1 MFFSK
6 QSYFFSNQHLNK
18 STNQPFL
25 LHFLNISTPQLFNS
39 STFFLYLQPNQH
51 NNKMSEELDFVFDE
65 AEERMGNA
73 IVHLERELGK
83 LRAGKANPQMLDSV
97 RVDYYGT
104 LTSLS
109 QVSNINT
116 PDPRSIVI
124 QPWEKNMLAPI
135 EKAIMAANL
144 GFNPQNDGTLI
155 RVLVPPLTEERRR
168 DLVKK
173 AKTEAEAT
181 KVSIRNIR
189 RDGIDAGKKLE
200 KEGLPEDLV
209 KKFESNIQDLTNKY
223 IGRVDKLIEIKE
235 SDIMTI

>member
-1 MFFSK
+1 
-6 QSYFFSNQHLNK
+6 
-18 STNQPFL
+18 
-25 LHFLNISTPQLFNS
+25 
-39 STFFLYLQPNQH
+39 
-51 NNKMSEELDFVFDE
+51 MSEELDFVYEE
-65 AEERMGNA
+65 AEEKMGNA
-73 IVHLERELGK
+73 IGHLERELGK

-97 RVDYYGT
+97 NVEYYGT
-104 LTSLS
+104 LTRLS

-155 RVLVPPLTEERRR
+155 RIIVPPLTEERRR

-173 AKTEAEAT
+173 AKAEAENT
-181 KVSIRNIR
+181 KVSIRNVR
-189 RDGIDAGKKLE
+189 REGIDGAKKLE

-209 KKFESNIQDLTNKY
+209 KKFESDIQELTNKY
-223 IGRVDKLIEIKE
+223 IGQVDKLLEIKE
-235 SDIMTI
+235 ADIMTI